1 MLSLCG
7 SGPSGIEKTQGDK
20 LCSHF
25 APSLLLPVCWD
36 QAVDRRPPSPS
47 SHLGQG
53 GGHLRS
59 WAAWGSYLTAPLFQL
74 DFDEKDEA
82 DQGDHDEERQENPHV
97 EVLCGLLEQN
107 THPMSHRSLQPGD
120 RRMGQV
126 SPGWD
131 TTGVTQVCLSPCLQA
146 TPGGS
151 ANLHTCCAPRAQTAP
166 LGVAGAACP
175 VPAKS
180 TPVGMPSSPWKS
192 AKFAVTSRRGPSK

>member
-1 MLSLCG
+1 MEALPVLGLCG

-36 QAVDRRPPSPS
+36 KAVDCRPPPPS

-53 GGHLRS
+53 SGHLHSR
-59 WAAWGSYLTAPLFQL
+59 AAWGSYLTAPLFQL

-97 EVLCGLLEQN
+97 KVLCGLLEQN

-120 RRMGQV
+120 RRMGRV
-126 SPGWD
+126 SPSWD
-131 TTGVTQVCLSPCLQA
+131 TTGVTQVCLSRCLQA
-146 TPGGS
+146 TPGV
-151 ANLHTCCAPRAQTAP
+151 LLTCTRAVLPGPRQPPLVWRGQPAQSRPRARLLECPAPRGRAQ
-166 LGVAGAACP
+166 
-175 VPAKS
+175 
-180 TPVGMPSSPWKS
+180 SSL
-192 AKFAVTSRRGPSK
+192 